1 MRRWGEGMASRL
13 DIMVRLVS
21 ALARKARRP
30 REPSVR
36 PDGFPVFNV
45 GADAPPLTCEMVRNA
60 LEGI

>member
-1 MRRWGEGMASRL
+1 MQRRVGAMASRL
-13 DIMVRLVS
+13 DIMVRLMS

-36 PDGFPVFNV
+36 PDGFPVFDV
-45 GADAPPLTCEMVRNA
+45 GDDAPPLTCEMVRNA